1 MTDLRITDLKEKW
14 DSFVL
19 VNYLLVCNFSSSTLI
34 VHDFAIPVLKVSSSI
49 FFKPEVNYIK
59 TP

>member
-1 MTDLRITDLKEKW
+1 MADLGIPDLKEKW

-19 VNYLLVCNFSSSTLI
+19 VNYLLVHNFPLSTLI

-49 FFKPEVNYIK
+49 FF
-59 TP
+59 